1 MGEFLPLFLKFKMKN
16 KISILFFL
24 LLSFLTFSQNN
35 CLAVVYEMTPKV
47 FKDIDDSMRSLITM
61 YPFVENT
68 YKAALKDTVK
78 LKYDLFVENN
88 VSFFAYRKEP
98 ESGLDNNQIRLMQ
111 SLTKYTGTI
120 YRYKDSTYIQA
131 FNNKE
136 NLYVSKKR
144 SAAWEIMNES
154 KVISGYT
161 CFKAITYDIVTYND
175 KVFKHAVIAW
185 FCPQVPF
192 KFGPLGYGDLPGLI
206 FELNVRGAVYGIKSM
221 VFDKCNLHD
230 FSKFQKIKVISEQEY
245 EQINDDGY

>member
-1 MGEFLPLFLKFKMKN
+1 MKN

-24 LLSFLTFSQNN
+24 FSFFNFSQNN

-47 FKDIDDSMRSLITM
+47 FKDIDDSMRSLITK

-68 YKAALKDTVK
+68 YKEALRDTVK
-78 LKYDLFVENN
+78 LKYDMFIENN
-88 VSFFAYRKEP
+88 ASFFAYRKETK
-98 ESGLDNNQIRLMQ
+98 SGLDNNQIRLMQ
-111 SLTKYTGTI
+111 SLTNYTGTI
-120 YRYKDSTYIQA
+120 YRYKDSIYIQA

-144 SAAWEIMNES
+144 SEAWEIMNES